1 MGQRLGLR
9 VDKEDGEIFVLE
21 VQHGLVQEW
30 NEANPDSQVWG
41 RQSYGRRYREMGLES
56 CFLTFLKNENCV

>member
-21 VQHGLVQEW
+21 VQDGLVQEW
-30 NEANPDSQVWG
+30 NDSNPDSQVWG
-41 RQSYGRRYREMGLES
+41 FSPPKLWSKILFEDGGNGIMFSEIPER
-56 CFLTFLKNENCV
+56 